1 MADRDLSYQGDCLFC
16 RIAAGEIPSD
26 RVFEDEQVIVFR
38 DINPRAP
45 THVLAIPRRHVAS
58 AADLPGA
65 AGGRMP
71 GDFVLFVGLPF
82 EIYRLTGSTLA
93 SAGMVLAFLV
103 PSILLGSVAGVF
115 VDRWDRRRLLV
126 VVNLLH
132 AGRPP

>member
-58 AADLPGA
+58 AADLTDADGDLLAALFGA
-65 AGGRMP
+65 LRSVAREVGVDDYRIVSNVGAEAGQSVFHLHFHLLGGRHMTWPP
-71 GDFVLFVGLPF
+71 G
-82 EIYRLTGSTLA
+82 
-93 SAGMVLAFLV
+93 
-103 PSILLGSVAGVF
+103 
-115 VDRWDRRRLLV
+115 
-126 VVNLLH
+126 
-132 AGRPP
+132 